1 MNEKISSR
9 QFKLLVILYSVGTTI
24 LVIPAGLAADAKQD
38 AWLASIIGTIVGTCI
53 TIFYVR
59 LGRQMGGYNW
69 IDYSKIVLGKWLGNL
84 LNILF
89 VFFCFIGASTLLF
102 YVGNFMNT
110 QLMPETPIQFIN
122 VLFALVVVMGVKLG
136 LEVLARAAEVLFPY
150 IILIFLFLLVFISPE
165 IDINKL
171 QPVFEAGIKP
181 LTHAALSMIATA
193 TFTLIVFFM
202 IYPTQIDNRERAER
216 GFIKASFVAGTFM
229 IGITLMCISV
239 LGPSTTERLLYPG
252 YSLAKKINVGHF
264 VERVES
270 SVAAFWVISIY
281 FKLSLYFYGFVAGL
295 AQLFQ
300 LSHYRSIVLPC
311 GMLVVIYS
319 FVVYPNVSYMQKW
332 DTQIFIPYA
341 IFFGIVLPGLLFVV
355 GKIRAL

>member
-1 MNEKISSR
+1 MNEKISAR

-38 AWLASIIGTIVGTCI
+38 AWIASVIGTIVSTCI
-53 TIFYVR
+53 TLFYVR

-89 VFFCFIGASTLLF
+89 VFFCFIGASTLLS
-102 YVGNFMNT
+102 YVGNFMNI
-110 QLMPETPIQFIN
+110 QIMPETPIQFIN
-122 VLFALVVVMGVKLG
+122 VLFAVIVIMGVKLG
-136 LEVLARAAEVLFPY
+136 LETLARAAEVLFPY
-150 IILIFLFLLVFISPE
+150 IILLFLFLIFFISPQIE
-165 IDINKL
+165 MKNL

-193 TFTLIVFFM
+193 TFTLIVFFV
-202 IYPTQIDNRERAER
+202 IYPTQIDNRERAEL
-216 GFIKASFVAGTFM
+216 GFIKASFIGGVFM

-239 LGPSTTERLLYPG
+239 LGPGTTERLLYPG
-252 YSLAKKINVGHF
+252 YSLAKKISVGHF
-264 VERVES
+264 IMRVES

-281 FKLSLYFYGFVAGL
+281 FKLSLYFYGFVVGL

-300 LSHYRSIVLPC
+300 LSQYRSIVFPC
-311 GMLVVIYS
+311 GMLVVLYS
-319 FVVYPNVSYMQKW
+319 LVVYPSITYMQRW
-332 DTQIFIPYA
+332 DTLIFIPYA
-341 IFFGIVLPGLLFVV
+341 VFFGVVLPGLLFMV